1 MGRTFN
7 LEINTTKK
15 CNMSCT
21 YCFEKETIKKANIEE
36 KKSII
41 QPEEIV
47 KFLENNITY
56 LNKTYSSLNVS
67 LWGGEPTLNMDGLSS
82 IILILKIQ
90 IELFKK
96 ETN

>member
-36 KKSII
+36 KKSIM
-41 QPEEIV
+41 QPKEIV
-47 KFLENNITY
+47 KFLENKFSNFARI
-56 LNKTYSSLNVS
+56 
-67 LWGGEPTLNMDGLSS
+67 LWNLE
-82 IILILKIQ
+82 
-90 IELFKK
+90 KK
-96 ETN
+96 